1 MEFFHL
7 LKASQK
13 SGKQD
18 AVIWFTAKSAARANL
33 QLDVALEDAEIE
45 TGRGKDYAKPVRTDM
60 PIVDDLPEEGVIDY
74 TWCERY
80 TLADDQRTWNV
91 IPGAASQS
99 ETTIALDSANSDV
112 DLSDAPVI
120 PFSSTLLA
128 NRTQAVRFA
137 VHILGDKYLSEIS
150 QEQQIVANE
159 LAMDEGNIYFQ
170 NLLQAKNDVPD
181 LSELSGHA
189 EWKLVQAIKDVF
201 PQDKVHEPA
210 QMAAFMSSWIKAEAG
225 DRNQLVEDWKSG
237 KLPAKDEPDYWYENG
252 LRVHKTGDEF
262 TRYPVCKLPFR
273 QQLLAQLTVDEL
285 RHHVTRGEHAELHAL
300 EMDIDNSYVQTL
312 LLAAESCAEIKAF
325 DTKDLWRYTNAI
337 RKVFSMDKRH
347 ELALLLQ
354 FTKAWVATPYID
366 RGILTREWAAGNR
379 ISHVQRTDAGT
390 NADGGYVTDR
400 GEGAHH
406 TLDTLDQEI
415 ACALLPMDF
424 NHREIPGG
432 IARRAKEIIANKE
445 EPWKSWSKILRNQPG
460 VLAVNRTAIFNLVRI
475 APEDIHLDPVAHL
488 EFVNRTMTTNFNEA
502 TELMPIRSVSERQE
516 SENPDAA
523 AEPDMPEAQPGG
535 GGKTDRNPNYKPD
548 FDGLDTEI
556 ALATLSTDFNIYDI
570 PSDVFH
576 QAKAIVAAKDSPF
589 KEWSEALRA
598 TPGILDYS
606 RAAIFALIRSAHPEH
621 YKQPGRLAGYIHA
634 NLTETDHENPTAE
647 MLEAARHTPEV
658 SWENEVNEQI
668 EAEKAELASQPQ
680 VANLGGGVFTIDG
693 LMNDK
698 QPQNDDRSPVTE
710 ETTSDVQMETTDPAE
725 GEAGNPVQPGESA
738 DATDTQTDALNPTEV
753 LAAAAP
759 TLASQ
764 DEADVNQKTKNAHQ
778 NDDSAHQNAPKVN
791 QSEPKA
797 QQPEPAVE
805 YPAYFEPGRYEG
817 LPNNVYHA
825 ANGISSTQVK
835 DARVSLMYFNARHV
849 AKTIPREGSK
859 VLDMGNLVHALA
871 LQPENLDEE
880 FSVEPVIPEEAFT
893 TAATLRAFIDEHN
906 ASLPALLSADDIKTL
921 LEEHNATLPA
931 QLPLGASVDESY
943 AAYEQLPEEYQRI
956 ENGTKHTAAAMKA
969 CIKEYNATLPAQ
981 VKTSGSRDAL
991 LEQLAIINPDLVAQE
1006 AQKPAPLKVSG
1017 TKAEMIQAVK
1027 SVKPDAVFA
1036 DELLDAWREN
1046 PGDKILVTQQQMET
1060 ALAIQKALHEH
1071 PTAGKLLLHPDRAV
1085 ETSYFGID
1093 EETGLEIRVRPDLEI
1108 DIDGVRV
1115 GADLKTISMWNV
1127 KQSGLRARL
1136 HREIIDRDYHLSAA
1150 MYMSTAALDQ
1160 FFWIFV
1166 NKDEGY
1172 HWITIVEASKELI
1185 ELGMLE
1191 YRQTMNRIAN
1201 AFDTG
1206 EWPAPIT
1213 EDYTDELNDFDLRRL
1228 EALRLA

>member
-1 MEFFHL
+1 MEFFYL
-7 LKASQK
+7 VKATQK
-13 SGKQD
+13 SGKPD
-18 AVIWFTAKSAARANL
+18 AVVWLSANTQSRAAL
-33 QLDVALEDAEIE
+33 QLDVALEDAGIE
-45 TGRGKDYAKPVRTDM
+45 TGRGKDYAKPARTDF
-60 PIVDDLPEEGVIDY
+60 PVFNDLPEESTIDY

-99 ETTIALDSANSDV
+99 ETTIVPDSATSDENQ
-112 DLSDAPVI
+112 PVAAVTATDTADVG
-120 PFSSTLLA
+120 STCLLE
-128 NRTQAVRFA
+128 NRTPAVRFA
-137 VHILGDKYLSEIS
+137 VHLLGDKYVSEIS

-159 LAMDEGNIYFQ
+159 LATDERNAFFQ
-170 NLLQAKNDVPD
+170 NLLQAKNDVAD
-181 LSELSGHA
+181 ISELSLHA
-189 EWKLVQAIKDVF
+189 EWKLVQAVKEVF
-201 PQDKVHEPA
+201 PQDKEHDPA
-210 QMAAFMSSWIKAEAG
+210 LLAAFMSGWINAD

-237 KLPAKDEPDYWYENG
+237 KLPVKDEPDYWYENG
-252 LRVHKTGDEF
+252 LRVLKGGDEF
-262 TRYPVCKLPFR
+262 TRYAVCKLPFR

-300 EMDIDNSYVQTL
+300 EMDTDNSYVQTL
-312 LLAAESCAEIKAF
+312 LLAAESCSEIKSF

-400 GEGAHH
+400 GADAHH
-406 TLDTLDQEI
+406 TLDTLDLEI

-424 NHREIPGG
+424 HHFEIPSS
-432 IARRAKEIIANKE
+432 ILRRAKEIVANKE

-460 VLAVNRTAIFNLVRI
+460 VLAVNRAAIFNLVRI
-475 APEDIHLDPVAHL
+475 APENIHLTAVAHL
-488 EFVNRTMTTNFNEA
+488 EFVNQTMTAEFNAE
-502 TELMPIRSVSERQE
+502 TELVALQAVTDKPA
-516 SENPDAA
+516 ENETDSHFVDQQLA
-523 AEPDMPEAQPGG
+523 AERGEFVDGVSDPDDP
-535 GGKTDRNPNYKPD
+535 KW
-548 FDGLDTEI
+548 
-556 ALATLSTDFNIYDI
+556 
-570 PSDVFH
+570 V
-576 QAKAIVAAKDSPF
+576 
-589 KEWSEALRA
+589 KE
-598 TPGILDYS
+598 D
-606 RAAIFALIRSAHPEH
+606 
-621 YKQPGRLAGYIHA
+621 
-634 NLTETDHENPTAE
+634 LTA
-647 MLEAARHTPEV
+647 
-658 SWENEVNEQI
+658 
-668 EAEKAELASQPQ
+668 ASQPQ
-680 VANLGGGVFTIDG
+680 VANLGGGVFSIEG
-693 LMNDK
+693 LMGGNTD
-698 QPQNDDRSPVTE
+698 PVINTPSNSVEKTE
-710 ETTSDVQMETTDPAE
+710 TVTETTSDVQMEETHPQE
-725 GEAGNPVQPGESA
+725 GEAGDALPPGESA
-738 DATDTQTDALNPTEV
+738 DAADPQTDALNPAEV
-753 LAAAAP
+753 LAAAVP
-759 TLASQ
+759 ELA
-764 DEADVNQKTKNAHQ
+764 NAT
-778 NDDSAHQNAPKVN
+778 
-791 QSEPKA
+791 
-797 QQPEPAVE
+797 QPEVTTEAPEETASAPE

-849 AKTIPREGSK
+849 AKTITREGSK

-880 FSVEPVIPEEAFT
+880 FSVEPVIPEGAFT
-893 TAATLRAFIDEHN
+893 TAATLRTFIDAHN
-906 ASLPALLSADDIKTL
+906 ASLPAQLSADDIKEL
-921 LEEHNATLPA
+921 LDEYNATLPA
-931 QLPLGASVDESY
+931 QLPLGASVDETY
-943 AAYEQLPEEYQRI
+943 AAYEQLPEVYQRI
-956 ENGTKHTAAAMKA
+956 ENGTKHTATAMKA
-969 CIKEYNATLPAQ
+969 CIKEYNATLPAP

-1046 PGDKILVTQQQMET
+1046 PDDKILVTQQQMQT
-1060 ALAIQKALHEH
+1060 ALAIQKALHDH

-1108 DIDGVRV
+1108 DIDAVRI

-1127 KQSGLRARL
+1127 KQSGLRSRL

-1150 MYMSTAALDQ
+1150 MYMNTAALDQ

-1172 HWITIVEASKELI
+1172 HWIAIVEASEELI

-1206 EWPAPIT
+1206 VWPAPIT